1 MKLAI
6 VTPGFLPVPAVEGG
20 AVEQLITNYIEENE
34 VYHYYDIDLFTVKD
48 SRLDNFNYKY
58 TNIIQVPTRS
68 IIIRIYY
75 HIRFKICRLFT
86 NGLDKNYMDRKI
98 AKLCNPYKYDKV
110 LIENNMNIFNL
121 IAKKTT
127 KNNIYFHLHNDFGKN
142 DPAKSL
148 NKTKRV
154 IKKASNIIVV
164 SDFLANK
171 LKKLGAEKVSVVYN
185 TIDFSK
191 YHSLTLNEKNK
202 LRNKYGLSNDD
213 IVFTYIGRLEKEKG
227 FDRVV
232 TAFNYLKKSKNSPKI
247 KCLVVGDNKKQ
258 RSVNNP
264 LIHYTGYIENK
275 NISKIYSISDCIII
289 PTRVEEAFGMVAL
302 ESLTMGLPII
312 ASKSGALPEL
322 LNRTSNILIDNNDNF
337 AINLEKN
344 VVELSKDKDLRIQ
357 MEKSS
362 QKKSKK
368 YKMSLKD
375 YYIRVSNALTE

>member
-68 IIIRIYY
+68 IVIRIYY
-75 HIRFKICRLFT
+75 HIRFKICRLFK

-98 AKLCNPYKYDKV
+98 ARLCNPYKYDKV

-202 LRNKYGLSNDD
+202 LRNKYELSNDD

-227 FDRVV
+227 FDRVA

-289 PTRVEEAFGMVAL
+289 PTRVEEAFSMVAL

-322 LNRTSNILIDNNDNF
+322 LNRTANILINNNDNF

-344 VVELSKDKDLRIQ
+344 VVKLSKDKDLRIQ
-357 MEKSS
+357 MGKSS
-362 QKKSKK
+362 QKRSRK

-375 YYIRVSNALTE
+375 YYIRISNALTE